1 MQLRY
6 LNLPWLIEAAGGDPW
21 QVNNTL
27 QSGNPGVVDELA
39 QAFHNAALC
48 TSDSSEAFTEARKRF
63 RAAWNR
69 ENGEHP
75 INDSL
80 EVQRATQ
87 TLHLQQTQLVA
98 IGTDLENIAAA
109 LAEAQSCA
117 ADKIAALE
125 TQLQN
130 IDDHIG
136 VYLDADVDVS
146 DLVQVAVDDTGGI
159 LHQIEKVRADYA
171 ATLQAATAKL
181 LSDGYDPVALHG
193 YDGDGQPTLDQQT
206 DRAADAYGTT
216 QRDQDQE
223 LVNEPGEMTQEK
235 ADAAARLRDYATVT
249 DPAAD
254 PDARRLAGER
264 LGDFRMTNF
273 VGPLPMDGTLGGD
286 ARTRAQARL
295 EIQKGLERGTLDGR
309 TFTPDQATWLLDAA
323 EQEARVRVTR
333 EAIDALVREAGMSR
347 PGATQFVGDVARGRA
362 GHILRDG
369 AESLGTSTGAGES
382 ALGGFAETFPR
393 GRHNLPGVT
402 YSAED
407 VAAIRGLSKRMGV
420 AGDVLG
426 AGVAVYDVLID
437 HKPLTEV
444 VATNAGGLGGGLVG
458 SEIGAVVGAPLGPAG
473 VLIGAFAFGVVG
485 SIYGERAVESVLE
498 LAKN

>member
-1 MQLRY
+1 MQLQH

-21 QVNNTL
+21 QVNSTL

-48 TSDSSEAFTEARKRF
+48 TSESSAAFTEAGKRF

-87 TLHLQQTQLVA
+87 TLHLQQNQLLA

-109 LAEAQSCA
+109 LAEAQRDA

-136 VYLDADVDVS
+136 VYLDADADVS
-146 DLVQVAVDDTGGI
+146 DLVQMAADDTAGI
-159 LHQIEKVRADYA
+159 LHQIEKIRDDYA

-216 QRDQDQE
+216 QRDHDQQ
-223 LVNEPGEMTQEK
+223 LVDEPGEMTPEK
-235 ADAAARLRDYATVT
+235 AEAAARLRDYATVS

-264 LGDFRMTNF
+264 LDDFRMANF
-273 VGPLPMDGTLGGD
+273 VGQLPPDMVLGGD
-286 ARTRAQARL
+286 ARSNAANRLDMQRRL
-295 EIQKGLERGTLDGR
+295 ESGTVHPDIAPM
-309 TFTPDQATWLLDAA
+309 TPDQATRALDEAETVARAWTLTSFADRLRNSGVSPGGVTRAVTAIRNGIPAREFFDQLSNASGSVGKGLAKYGEVLSPADHRINPSAYTKADAA
-323 EQEARVRVTR
+323 ALAKFGRNLGGAATVLDGALTL
-333 EAIDALVREAGMSR
+333 IDVVNGDISPKQGVAEFGGRWAGGAVGGWGALVAMS
-347 PGATQFVGDVARGRA
+347 FLVAPEIA
-362 GHILRDG
+362 V
-369 AESLGTSTGAGES
+369 
-382 ALGGFAETFPR
+382 P
-393 GRHNLPGVT
+393 
-402 YSAED
+402 
-407 VAAIRGLSKRMGV
+407 VAV
-420 AGDVLG
+420 AGGVIGGSKLG
-426 AGVAVYDVLID
+426 QTAVDKL
-437 HKPLTEV
+437 
-444 VATNAGGLGGGLVG
+444 LG
-458 SEIGAVVGAPLGPAG
+458 
-473 VLIGAFAFGVVG
+473 
-485 SIYGERAVESVLE
+485 Y
-498 LAKN
+498 